1 MDPKTVYIDGNSLTL
16 LDIVNVARNH
26 FKVSLTEIAKAA
38 IIKARTFVEK
48 KLEEGKVIY
57 GLITGF
63 GEFQKIL
70 VKKEDAKTLQL
81 NLITSHSCAMGPAM
95 PLDVARA
102 LVLLRANSVSKGYSG
117 IKLETV
123 QTMLDMLNKYV
134 TPYVPEKGSLGASG
148 DLALL
153 AHMVQ
158 PMLGIGKAYYKGDL
172 MTSVEAMNKAD
183 IKIIELESKE
193 GLALINGTQAMCA
206 FGSLALY
213 DTMNM
218 MKMGDI
224 LAAMVCEVQK
234 GFKSAFDEKIQLVRG
249 HKGQIDCAR
258 NLRKLV
264 EGSKLTYD
272 DNPDKNLIK
281 VQDAYGVRCT
291 PQIHGGARE
300 AIYYVYN
307 VISKE
312 INAATDNP
320 LIFVDEDQV
329 ISGGNFHGE
338 PVAIA
343 IDTLGIAAAELASI
357 SEVRLERMVNP
368 SLSYGLPAF
377 LCKKGGLNNGFM
389 IAQYASASMVSENKT
404 YAHPCSVDSISSS
417 ANQEDHVSMGTTATR
432 TAKMIVDN
440 CRRCMAI
447 ELMSVCQAVY
457 LRGVENMSP
466 CRKAVYE
473 LVRKNG
479 VPDIEDDIVMSPEFE
494 KCETMIEKN
503 EIVDMIQ
510 GKIGLL
516 D

>member
-26 FKVSLTEIAKAA
+26 FIVSLTEVAKAA
-38 IIKARTFVEK
+38 IIKVRTFVEK

-57 GLITGF
+57 GLTTGF

-213 DTMNM
+213 DSMNM

-281 VQDAYGVRCT
+281 VQDTYGVRCT

-338 PVAIA
+338 PVAITMD
-343 IDTLGIAAAELASI
+343 ILGIAAAELASI
-357 SEVRLERMVNP
+357 SEVT
-368 SLSYGLPAF
+368 
-377 LCKKGGLNNGFM
+377 NG
-389 IAQYASASMVSENKT
+389 
-404 YAHPCSVDSISSS
+404 
-417 ANQEDHVSMGTTATR
+417 
-432 TAKMIVDN
+432 
-440 CRRCMAI
+440 
-447 ELMSVCQAVY
+447 
-457 LRGVENMSP
+457 
-466 CRKAVYE
+466 
-473 LVRKNG
+473 
-479 VPDIEDDIVMSPEFE
+479 
-494 KCETMIEKN
+494 
-503 EIVDMIQ
+503 
-510 GKIGLL
+510 
-516 D
+516 